1 MKEEDKILDS
11 MQKNNKSNALRNSC
25 FIITALAVVI
35 LVVFAYVASKE
46 VSNAFQI
53 VDKGL
58 INTNESF
65 EKSNETLKNA
75 LLKTKEYQLIVEEID
90 SISSNFNTLI
100 DSTINQLM
108 AQTGGRIKG
117 TKNNE
122 LTNPQNYEIPT
133 RILISEKVGEKIEQS
148 IKQTNLSYNRIL
160 RHKLG
165 VDTIDIPLKLN
176 YEFQKKNNKTWP
188 EMNFDHLPLMAVM
201 PLLSKFKNDEKK
213 SRANMYNFMA
223 NK

>member
-1 MKEEDKILDS
+1 MKEEDRILDS
-11 MQKNNKSNALRNSC
+11 MQKNNKSKTLRNSC
-25 FIITALAVVI
+25 FIITAVAVVI
-35 LVVFAYVASKE
+35 VVVFAYVASKE
-46 VSNAFQI
+46 VSNAFQL

-58 INTNESF
+58 VKTNESF
-65 EKSNETLKNA
+65 EQSNETLKNA
-75 LLKTKEYQLIVEEID
+75 LLKTKEYQSIVEEID

-108 AQTGGRIKG
+108 VQTGGRIKG

-176 YEFQKKNNKTWP
+176 YEFQKKNNKTC
-188 EMNFDHLPLMAVM
+188 
-201 PLLSKFKNDEKK
+201 LLYTSPSPRD
-213 SRANMYNFMA
+213 S
-223 NK
+223 